1 MLYSAMQL
9 EGNMK
14 EKPIKPD
21 NDKSGQKQIMRE
33 SAEYFKRKK
42 EEKKK

>member
-1 MLYSAMQL
+1 MQR

-14 EKPIKPD
+14 EKPIKPE
-21 NDKSGQKQIMRE
+21 NDKFGQKRILEM

-42 EEKKK
+42 EEKEK